1 MKKNLLNSSPKSNVK
16 VLDSLIAEMFLDKV
30 IADFQK
36 AKLKKEI
43 DQSLEKK
50 NKEDFFKLTDQL
62 KSIS

>member
-30 IADFQK
+30 IANFQK

-43 DQSLEKK
+43 DQSLEEK
-50 NKEDFFKLTDQL
+50 NKEDFLKLTNQL
-62 KSIS
+62 KNIS